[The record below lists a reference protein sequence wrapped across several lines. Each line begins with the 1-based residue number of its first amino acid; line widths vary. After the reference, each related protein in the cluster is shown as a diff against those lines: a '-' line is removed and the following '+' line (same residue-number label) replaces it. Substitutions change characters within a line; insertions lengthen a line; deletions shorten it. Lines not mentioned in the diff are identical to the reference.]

1 MTCICTCFCVP
12 PLRKKTSNPAE
23 RVEND
28 KWRPSDSNFF
38 FGRVECNHC
47 LRYLRPSAEQN
58 RSRERERERERPPE
72 ALWELRE
79 RSGWEGGRFLPARNE
94 ILGVF
99 CVLLNLLS
107 NRGRPSSFLH
117 ASCASYIAKAI
128 TSMQNNHIL
137 LIALDSVQ
145 IVQFCNHM
153 ISVQLPR
160 HSSMFT
166 HLVPVMPQNL
176 IRIMKTHN

>member
-1 MTCICTCFCVP
+1 MGVEGAERMGRGPI
-12 PLRKKTSNPAE
+12 LARKK
-23 RVEND
+23 R
-28 KWRPSDSNFF
+28 NFGCF
-38 FGRVECNHC
+38 
-47 LRYLRPSAEQN
+47 
-58 RSRERERERERPPE
+58 
-72 ALWELRE
+72 
-79 RSGWEGGRFLPARNE
+79 
-94 ILGVF
+94 F

-107 NRGRPSSFLH
+107 NKGRPNSFLH

-128 TSMQNNHIL
+128 TLIQNNHIL

>member
-1 MTCICTCFCVP
+1 MHHGEMHTHIIGFSVAYEFAFLSRCRCHDGQRFAHDEICHE
-12 PLRKKTSNPAE
+12 RK
-23 RVEND
+23 
-28 KWRPSDSNFF
+28 
-38 FGRVECNHC
+38 
-47 LRYLRPSAEQN
+47 
-58 RSRERERERERPPE
+58 RERERERPPE

-79 RSGWEGGRFLPARNE
+79 RSGWEGGRFLPARSE

-153 ISVQLPR
+153 ISAQLPR
-160 HSSMFT
+160 H
-166 HLVPVMPQNL
+166 
-176 IRIMKTHN
+176 

>member
-1 MTCICTCFCVP
+1 MGVEGAERMGRGPI
-12 PLRKKTSNPAE
+12 LARKK
-23 RVEND
+23 R
-28 KWRPSDSNFF
+28 
-38 FGRVECNHC
+38 
-47 LRYLRPSAEQN
+47 
-58 RSRERERERERPPE
+58 
-72 ALWELRE
+72 
-79 RSGWEGGRFLPARNE
+79 E

-153 ISVQLPR
+153 ISAQLPR
-160 HSSMFT
+160 HSSMFK
-166 HLVPVMPQNL
+166 HLVPVIPQNL
-176 IRIMKTHN
+176 IRIMKHPTNRC